1 MSYTLYTTP
10 TGQRSLR
17 KLPAATRKQL
27 LKKLQK
33 LRQDPLS
40 CPRLQGELRYLR
52 SLHTRIQAA
61 DYRIAYEVD
70 TKQRHILIH
79 LAATR
84 ENFYRKLRKMIRRS
98 AIG

>member
-1 MSYTLYTTP
+1 MSYTLYTTS

-17 KLPAATRKQL
+17 KLPEATRKHL

-33 LRQDPLS
+33 LRQEPLS
-40 CPRLQGELRYLR
+40 GRQLQGELHYLR

-70 TKQRHILIH
+70 SKQKHVVIH
-79 LAATR
+79 YAATR
-84 ENFYRKLRKMIRRS
+84 ENFYRKLRKTIKRS
-98 AIG
+98 MV